1 MMSLKAQRSCPSLNF
16 ITAFSA
22 VVGFNREK
30 GITIKLVI
38 MASKACSKECVE
50 IINEQ

>member
-22 VVGFNREK
+22 VVELNRE
-30 GITIKLVI
+30 GHYHQ
-38 MASKACSKECVE
+38 AGNYGSKACSKECVE